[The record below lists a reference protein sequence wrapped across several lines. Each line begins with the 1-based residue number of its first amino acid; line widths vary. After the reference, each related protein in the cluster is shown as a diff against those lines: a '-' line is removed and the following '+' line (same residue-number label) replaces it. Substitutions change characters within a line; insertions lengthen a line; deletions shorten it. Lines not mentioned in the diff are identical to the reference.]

1 MGVFCYTNREVFQVE
16 LLDKQIGE
24 KLRNLRESKN
34 MTTRQVGEA
43 IGVAHSYISMIENG
57 KVPSLDKIKKLCDL
71 YQVPISYLFGEEVEP
86 DEELKKIGVEWIA
99 FAEDMKERDIT
110 PEEIKQT
117 LQMLKLLK
125 KL

>member
-1 MGVFCYTNREVFQVE
+1 VE

-24 KLRNLRESKN
+24 KLRKLRESKN

-43 IGVAHSYISMIENG
+43 VGVAHSYVSMIENG

-71 YQVPISYLFGEEVEP
+71 YSVPVSYLFGEETEP
-86 DEELKKIGVEWIA
+86 NEELKNIGVEWIA
-99 FAEDMKERDIT
+99 FAEDMKEKGIT
-110 PEEIKQT
+110 TEEIKQT
-117 LQMLKLLK
+117 LSMLKLLK